1 MKKLKPNFNF
11 APLYEIKDQL
21 QALLAQEDENTPQSE
36 DLIEQLETL
45 TTTIRYLEIMDKDR
59 IATNYAYELT
69 YSQPLVERINR
80 KGLWQNLSKLHYRL
94 IGDCDWDDEIPTY
107 AKIQDVEIRVNI
119 DIDDKEK
126 ILQIYLT
133 LL

>member
-1 MKKLKPNFNF
+1 M
-11 APLYEIKDQL
+11 
-21 QALLAQEDENTPQSE
+21 
-36 DLIEQLETL
+36 
-45 TTTIRYLEIMDKDR
+45 
-59 IATNYAYELT
+59 
-69 YSQPLVERINR
+69 
-80 KGLWQNLSKLHYRL
+80 